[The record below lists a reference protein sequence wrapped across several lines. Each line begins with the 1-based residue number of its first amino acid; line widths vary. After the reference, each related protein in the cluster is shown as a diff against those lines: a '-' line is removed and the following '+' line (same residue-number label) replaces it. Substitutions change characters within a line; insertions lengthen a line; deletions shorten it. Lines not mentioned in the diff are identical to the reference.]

1 MATEIIDKPAATDVA
16 TTEHTRTGPMYRPDV
31 DIIERPD
38 ELTVLADLPG
48 VTADEIDIN
57 FENGVLTI
65 HGKVEPRLSDGT
77 YLRQEYGVGDVHRT
91 FNVSKAID
99 GSAISAE
106 YADGVLTLH
115 LPKVEAVR
123 PHKIAVKA
131 S

>member
-1 MATEIIDKPAATDVA
+1 MATDIIDKPAATDVA

-38 ELTVLADLPG
+38 ELTVLADMPG
-48 VTADEIDIN
+48 VSADEIDIN

-65 HGKVEPRLSDGT
+65 HGKVEARQSDGSF
-77 YLRQEYGVGDVHRT
+77 LRQEYGVGDFHRT

-99 GSAISAE
+99 GTAISAE

-115 LPKVEAVR
+115 LPKVEAVK